1 MNCVKKRLEITRKNR
16 TEPWTMEDLE
26 MAVKD
31 LGNNKS
37 RDALGQI
44 NELYKK
50 EVAGTDLKV
59 ATLKLMNIIKETQ
72 KYPEALQHC
81 NITSIYKHKGS
92 HKDMNNYRGVFR
104 VCVLRSILD
113 RLIYNDSYYTV
124 DDSITDQNVGA
135 RKCRNIRDNIF
146 VLGSVINSVI
156 HGNEESIQIQVGDV
170 EKCFDKLWLQ
180 NTTND
185 LFEAGLKN
193 DKLNLLYLENT
204 NTKVAIKVN
213 NSITRTINMKNIEMQ
228 GSVWSSLKCVVSMDK
243 VNKVMLSDESLAYRY
258 RGDPHSM
265 LGVLGMVDD
274 TLAIG
279 HCGIQSIKKNAVMN
293 SFIEQ
298 QRLTLSQSKSVV
310 LHVGR

>member
-1 MNCVKKRLEITRKNR
+1 MLFRKK
-16 TEPWTMEDLE
+16 
-26 MAVKD
+26 
-31 LGNNKS
+31 
-37 RDALGQI
+37 
-44 NELYKK
+44 
-50 EVAGTDLKV
+50 AGTDLKL
-59 ATLKLMNIIKETQ
+59 ATLRLMNLIKKNQ
-72 KYPEALQHC
+72 KYPEALQYC

-92 HKDMNNYRGVFR
+92 HKEMNNYRGVFR

-113 RLIYNDSYYTV
+113 RLIYNDSYNTI

-156 HGNEESIQIQVGDV
+156 HGSEDPIQIQVGDV

-185 LFEAGLKN
+185 LYEAGLKN
-193 DKLNLLYLENT
+193 DKLNLLYLENR

-213 NSITRTINMKNIEMQ
+213 NRKTRTINMKVIEMQ

-243 VNKVMLSDESLAYRY
+243 VNKVMLADDLLSYKY
-258 RGDPHSM
+258 RGDPNIQ
-265 LGVLGMVDD
+265 LGGLGMVDD
-274 TLAIG
+274 TLASG
-279 HCGIQSIKKNAVMN
+279 YCGIQSVKKNAIMN
-293 SFIEQ
+293 SFIEE

-310 LHVGR
+310 LHIGRKSRCLATWPGPKIALYVTIYSVMCYGF